1 MSFLSSLE
9 KTLKNNKTKTASNNP
24 RYTTSISPEQQKKN
38 NDIFL
43 KELKG
48 KDGAWAAATAYLVKG
63 AFGSKEK
70 YMNPEALAVINANP
84 KLKSAANV
92 AEVVGTMAQF
102 AVPYGAATKAITSIP
117 KIAKAGELIG
127 KALTKTPLLE
137 KTAMTLG
144 GKIAGSVAT
153 DLAVGVPLNV
163 NYALNTQDLK
173 GKEAVK
179 SILTNTGLDLVTGGL
194 MEAVPAVY
202 KGIKG
207 IGGTK
212 VLNVEKSIPNVP
224 KSDNGFPKDLEAKL
238 QKQDEWLKANP
249 NSVDA
254 PLPKEVK
261 KESVGYKRTPQ
272 EEANLAKFDEMQ
284 RIANEPKVVL
294 PDNAKIEVEAP
305 VEPKV
310 TEVTPDLKAVKT
322 AEQVQKEYAQPIQQS
337 AKNQYDSAPVEA
349 QTILQDRIN
358 RGDVDLVSRKQKD
371 ALDIAV
377 DKVNK
382 DPVKARQELDLVTN
396 FTDRDLALTEAL
408 KTYYKQ
414 IGDMDNYVEMV
425 VKASNALSETGRSL
439 SAARMLFNATPE
451 GRTAS
456 VIRNIKNVQEKY
468 AKRIDGDIEIDP
480 VKIERLGNAQTP
492 EEMDSIIQEI
502 GIDTWNQIPGS
513 MWEKFNAFRRTSL
526 LLNPKTMI
534 RNFLGN
540 IVFVP
545 ARAGKNAVASGLESA
560 FKRAGVLDTKT
571 QSILNMTNADD
582 VARINFGKEIF
593 DENAPSIMSNSR
605 FSETARPIEA
615 NVYGSTPI
623 GQVLEWT
630 RRLTGKGLEGGDK
643 LILKPA
649 YSHALA
655 RYMKANNLLPSTI
668 TKEELALAEN
678 VAREEALR
686 STFRDAHF
694 ISDALIKYKAI
705 EGKSAF
711 HKAVGIALEGTV
723 PFVKTPLNVVRR
735 AFDYSPIGITKGV
748 VRIMKAA
755 KEGNNAGVV
764 RGIDNLASGLTGTGL
779 IALGY
784 YLGSIGVLNGRI
796 PYDEYGN
803 FQKGQ
808 GEQGYSINIGDTS
821 VTVDW
826 ITPAILPML
835 TGVEIAKQVV
845 NGGFDPMR
853 SIEALGDIATPVT
866 ELSMMSGFA
875 DVLESASNS
884 DSAGATVIGTALTP
898 FMNYAGQYIPTVSG
912 QIARAI
918 DPVRRSTTSTAET
931 ATGRRIE
938 KFYNKQKAKI
948 PGLSKTLEPFVDA
961 WGREQTASTYD
972 RTVENFLTP
981 FYTSKK
987 NVTPV
992 DEEITA
998 LYKDLSEDERNKILP
1013 KLKSGYTVSFEGD
1026 QVRLSPEDMTLFNKD
1041 KGKASFKQLSDL
1053 ISTEE
1058 YKTAT
1063 GTEKADMIAKIYTET
1078 TKIAKIDTLISQGK
1092 DEWKVWTD
1100 DMEGGKANYQEV
1112 KDSGLAP
1119 KDYYYLFKDTEL
1131 NGKSGTNQYEA
1142 YQKLESTDLTTE
1154 QKAILWNKYNT
1165 AWKNNPYRG
1174 GDIPT
1179 ETASSGGSSSGSGGG
1194 SSKTT
1199 TGLATKQ
1206 INKLKTLNLDTD
1218 NQFTKAELKA
1228 IIKMLS

>member
-1 MSFLSSLE
+1 MSFLSSIEKLFTTKKSTTPKKPVKATPNYTNE
-9 KTLKNNKTKTASNNP
+9 EIARLMTASRLPTDMQKKYYSIEKNLGDRVVQKTKESAELNPGTFGFLQALNPIDTKKTLETAVGKIDTSKAENTLAYKVGYGLGLAGQYATGGGIGQKAVAEGLYKGGSKLAKFGANRVGDVIASAPLNIADSIKTSDN
-24 RYTTSISPEQQKKN
+24 
-38 NDIFL
+38 
-43 KELKG
+43 G
-48 KDGAWAAATAYLVKG
+48 KD
-63 AFGSKEK
+63 
-70 YMNPEALAVINANP
+70 
-84 KLKSAANV
+84 
-92 AEVVGTMAQF
+92 F
-102 AVPYGAATKAITSIP
+102 AKN
-117 KIAKAGELIG
+117 L
-127 KALTKTPLLE
+127 
-137 KTAMTLG
+137 
-144 GKIAGSVAT
+144 
-153 DLAVGVPLNV
+153 
-163 NYALNTQDLK
+163 ALNT
-173 GKEAVK
+173 A
-179 SILTNTGLDLVTGGL
+179 LDV
-194 MEAVPAVY
+194 
-202 KGIKG
+202 G
-207 IGGTK
+207 IGGLVDLPQAVKALKGTK
-212 VLNVEKSIPNVP
+212 IPTAEKSIPNVP
-224 KSDNGFPKDLEAKL
+224 KSE
-238 QKQDEWLKANP
+238 
-249 NSVDA
+249 
-254 PLPKEVK
+254 
-261 KESVGYKRTPQ
+261 
-272 EEANLAKFDEMQ
+272 
-284 RIANEPKVVL
+284 KVVL
-294 PDNAKIEVEAP
+294 PDNAKVEPVVEAKVEAPKVEAP

-310 TEVTPDLKAVKT
+310 TEVTPDLKAVETKT
-322 AEQVQKEYAQPIQQS
+322 AEQVQKETAQPIQQS

-349 QTILQDRIN
+349 QTILQDRIA

-382 DPVKARQELDLVTN
+382 DPLKARQELDAVTN

-408 KTYYKQ
+408 KTHYKQ

-425 VKASNALSETGRSL
+425 VKASNSLSETGRSL

-456 VIRNIKNVQEKY
+456 VVRNIKNVQEKY
-468 AKRIDGDIEIDP
+468 AKRIDGEIEIDP

-545 ARAGKNAVASGLESA
+545 ARAGKNMVATGLESA
-560 FKRAGVLDTKT
+560 FKRAGILDTKT
-571 QSILNMTNADD
+571 QSILNLTNADD
-582 VARINFGKEIF
+582 VARINFGKEVF

-615 NVYGSTPI
+615 NVYGSSPI

-655 RYMKANNLLPSTI
+655 RYMKANNLLPETI

-694 ISDALIKYKAI
+694 ISDALIRYKAI
-705 EGKSAF
+705 EGKGAF

-835 TGVEIAKQVV
+835 TGVEIAKQVA
-845 NGGFDPMR
+845 NGGFDAMG
-853 SIEALGDIATPVT
+853 SIDALGDIATPVT

-875 DVLESASNS
+875 DVLESVSNT
-884 DSAGATVIGTALTP
+884 DSAGSTIIGTALTP

-912 QIARAI
+912 QVARAI
-918 DPVRRSTTSTAET
+918 DPTRRSTTSTAET

-961 WGREQTASTYD
+961 WGREQTATTYD

-987 NVTPV
+987 NITPV
-992 DEEITA
+992 DKEITA
-998 LYKDLSEDERNKILP
+998 LYKDLSEDEKNKILP

-1026 QVRLSPEDMTLFNKD
+1026 QVRLTPKDMTLYNKD

-1053 ISTEE
+1053 FSTEE
-1058 YKTAT
+1058 YKSAT
-1063 GTEKADMIAKIYTET
+1063 GTDKADMIAKIYTET
-1078 TKIAKIDTLISQGK
+1078 NKIAKIDTLLSQGK

-1100 DMEGGKANYQEV
+1100 DMEGGKANYTEL

-1119 KDYYYLFKDTEL
+1119 KDYYYLFKNYQLDDKE
-1131 NGKSGTNQYEA
+1131 GVSQYEA
-1142 YQKLESTDLTTE
+1142 YQKLESSDLTTE
-1154 QKAILWNKYNT
+1154 QKAAMWNKYNSG
-1165 AWKNNPYRG
+1165 WVDKNNPYRG
-1174 GDIPT
+1174 GPIPT
-1179 ETASSGGSSSGSGGG
+1179 DKSGETAKSGSGSGSG
-1194 SSKTT
+1194 SSVGSKTKT
-1199 TGLATKQ
+1199 ITGLATKQ
-1206 INKLKTLNLDTD
+1206 VNKLKTLNLDTS
-1218 NQFTKAELKA
+1218 NGFTKAELNA